1 MEVGVV
7 ALEVGGVVDLE
18 VGVEEVVLE
27 DVVDLIDLGT
37 SVCLYV
43 CVLRQG
49 CDCLCTVLLPLLL
62 RQDRSRGRDRPY

>member
-43 CVLRQG
+43 CVLRQV
-49 CDCLCTVLLPLLL
+49 CNCLCTVLLPLFT
-62 RQDRSRGRDRPY
+62 QARPL